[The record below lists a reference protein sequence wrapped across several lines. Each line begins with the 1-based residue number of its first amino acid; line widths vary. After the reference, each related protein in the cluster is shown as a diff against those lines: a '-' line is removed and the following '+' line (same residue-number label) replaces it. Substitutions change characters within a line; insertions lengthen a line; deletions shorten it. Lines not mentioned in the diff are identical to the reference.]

1 MKVCSAC
8 YSTVA
13 KGVGQDKDHIPPML
27 ISFSLGCRFPEGS
40 VYLADEEAG
49 TYHIEPLFAIV
60 GK

>member
-27 ISFSLGCRFPEGS
+27 HSFSLGRRFLEGP
-40 VYLADEEAG
+40 VNLADEEAG
-49 TYHIEPLFAIV
+49 TYHIEL
-60 GK
+60 